1 MTVHISDLIHSAAG
15 RLLANTLGMTCA
27 TDEAACST
35 EYSCRF
41 YVYVSSNQQDCM
53 IKTAGTF
60 LTAYH
65 SGSYKT
71 LQSTYQK
78 LISYA
83 RIHQLT
89 PGKWIYAETVIGDWA
104 VQKPQ
109 DYLIKVSVQ
118 IS

>member
-1 MTVHISDLIHSAAG
+1 
-15 RLLANTLGMTCA
+15 
-27 TDEAACST
+27 
-35 EYSCRF
+35 
-41 YVYVSSNQQDCM
+41 M